1 MSGEL
6 FVANAGMSGARRRW
20 LVRRRGSRKVQPT
33 PGRDFHKATWFGCG
47 QHIPTVMDQVPE
59 QDRCRCEPKVE
70 KDGKLYPPKA
80 DKPN

>member
-1 MSGEL
+1 MCKS
-6 FVANAGMSGARRRW
+6 ATCA
-20 LVRRRGSRKVQPT
+20 T
-33 PGRDFHKATWFGCG
+33 CHKATWFGCG

-59 QDRCRCEPKVE
+59 QDRCQCEPKVE